1 MKVLAFYYLF
11 LVTTQLHTNRS
22 RICMVFYVYLKFL
35 LTNKP
40 QFLIFKLMRREK
52 KRNLN
57 GKTKRVLKKKN

>member
-1 MKVLAFYYLF
+1 MKTLALNYSF
-11 LVTTQLHTNRS
+11 LVTTQLHTNRL
-22 RICMVFYVYLKFL
+22 RICMAFYVYLKFF

-57 GKTKRVLKKKN
+57 GKTKSLEKKN